1 MASFFMSVT
10 SGLRHFKNTLT
21 LSLPKRRL
29 GLGVIPIVF
38 LGRFFSGAILMRS
51 ISLRLTLLTLVLA
64 ISSVSLADQKIKTK
78 SNIKN
83 DRVAASSSAA
93 CADEKEGSADGKT
106 PCKTLDTKSSASSVA
121 SKDVEGV
128 EDAKSQ

>member
-1 MASFFMSVT
+1 
-10 SGLRHFKNTLT
+10 
-21 LSLPKRRL
+21 
-29 GLGVIPIVF
+29 
-38 LGRFFSGAILMRS
+38 MRS

-93 CADEKEGSADGKT
+93 CTDEKEGSADGKT